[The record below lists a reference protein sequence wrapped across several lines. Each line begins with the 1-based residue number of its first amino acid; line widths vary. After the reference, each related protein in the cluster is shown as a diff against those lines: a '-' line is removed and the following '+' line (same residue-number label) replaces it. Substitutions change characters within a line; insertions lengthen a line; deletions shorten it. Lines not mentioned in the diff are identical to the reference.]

1 MQPLQ
6 AAAPGA
12 QNEVKATSLNGHEL
26 HRPRSGGPADAFV
39 HEEDLGANE
48 KDVLSEQVNQLALA
62 NRRKDEFLAG
72 LSYELRGPLASIRY
86 GIGVLLS
93 PNGA

>member
-12 QNEVKATSLNGHEL
+12 QNEVRATSLNGHGV
-26 HRPRSGGPADAFV
+26 HRPRSSGPADAFV

-48 KDVLSEQVNQLALA
+48 RDVLSEQINQLALA